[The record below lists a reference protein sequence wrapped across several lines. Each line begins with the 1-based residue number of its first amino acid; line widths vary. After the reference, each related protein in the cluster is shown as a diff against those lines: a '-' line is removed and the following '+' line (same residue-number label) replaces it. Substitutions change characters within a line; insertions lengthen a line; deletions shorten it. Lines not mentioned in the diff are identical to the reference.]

1 MEYIGYIFPP
11 ADCSLTMPDDTRKN
25 IKVDPETFGKL
36 KDDKGS
42 NESWDDYLL
51 SLHDDVPREARD
63 VRIQDSQIQELAR
76 EIVNRMK
83 SIR

>member
-1 MEYIGYIFPP
+1 
-11 ADCSLTMPDDTRKN
+11 MPDDTRKN
-25 IKVDPETFGKL
+25 IKVDPEAFRKL
-36 KDDKGS
+36 KDDK
-42 NESWDDYLL
+42 NDDESWGDYLL
-51 SLHDDVPREARD
+51 ELYEEVPREGRE